1 MYIEAI
7 LRDIDADEARLLG
20 SVFHDPSLQMR
31 ARLAAQATVRV
42 PDGTAGWGAW
52 LWNGLVHP
60 RQTRAPIQRQPPS
73 QLTRRQR
80 QDTRQSRWS
89 GCGVKPRRP
98 VSPGILRAAHRPAR
112 FLIGPHLRPSRRSG
126 GGG

>member
-20 SVFHDPSLQMR
+20 SVFHDPSLQLR

-80 QDTRQSRWS
+80 QDTRQENSQRVGLVPS
-89 GCGVKPRRP
+89 
-98 VSPGILRAAHRPAR
+98 IPAR
-112 FLIGPHLRPSRRSG
+112 LPQGRDG
-126 GGG
+126 MA

>member
-80 QDTRQSRWS
+80 QDTRQSLCS
-89 GCGVKPRRP
+89 GRGVKPRFTNVTLARRRGR
-98 VSPGILRAAHRPAR
+98 VPATQ
-112 FLIGPHLRPSRRSG
+112 PHAPTPRG
-126 GGG
+126 NH

>member
-80 QDTRQSRWS
+80 QDTR
-89 GCGVKPRRP
+89 PRPWPAFGANR
-98 VSPGILRAAHRPAR
+98 SPPLDPAHERGTLLSKR
-112 FLIGPHLRPSRRSG
+112 T
-126 GGG
+126 

>member
-80 QDTRQSRWS
+80 QDTRSEKRGDGAQARHAQDR
-89 GCGVKPRRP
+89 PREGQRE
-98 VSPGILRAAHRPAR
+98 AA
-112 FLIGPHLRPSRRSG
+112 S
-126 GGG
+126 